1 MLLIKLLLLTA
12 FLLMLAAA
20 IALYHENSEPTPFVG
35 FLIFLIN
42 GCIYIMA
49 IGVMVLIM
57 LQMIFD

>member
-1 MLLIKLLLLTA
+1 MFLIKLLILMA

-20 IALYHENSEPTPFVG
+20 IALYNQDKEPTPFVG

-42 GCIYIMA
+42 GCIYIIA
-49 IGVMVLIM
+49 ICTMVLVM